1 MKNKDENK
9 PETAWE
15 VFVRNYKNVKGVR
28 LLTKLVIYCFIFI
41 VLVIAMNITMG
52 NKMPKMYIQTT
63 TTISNSNNS
72 YNNMLDRLLDNSD
85 YKCEIKIN
93 DNNYIVDG
101 SFGNNILTGKLT
113 VNEVS
118 SDFKIKDNTIY
129 VINNEEETVNNELF
143 KDIDYKLLL
152 NNYLVAIIKNN
163 KGIIVNEND
172 ETKIMKYDNV
182 DINNNKYN
190 IEVSRTNQISS
201 IKLNSSDK
209 YIYTFTFNYNN

>member
-1 MKNKDENK
+1 MKKKDENR
-9 PETAWE
+9 PETGWE
-15 VFVRNYKNVKGVR
+15 VFVRNYKNVEGVR
-28 LLTKLVIYCFIFI
+28 ILTKFAIYITVFII
-41 VLVIAMNITMG
+41 LVIAMNLTLG
-52 NKMPKMYIQTT
+52 NKMPKMYSQTT
-63 TTISNSNNS
+63 TTTTNIDPTYSD
-72 YNNMLDRLLDNSD
+72 MLDKLLDNSD

-113 VNEVS
+113 VNEVT

-129 VINNEEETVNNELF
+129 ETNNGQEVVNNDLF
-143 KDIDYKLLL
+143 KDIDYKILL
-152 NNYLVAIIKNN
+152 NNTLVDIIKNN

-172 ETKIMKYDNV
+172 ENKVMKYDDV
-182 DINNNKYN
+182 DINNNKYI
-190 IEVSRTNQISS
+190 IEVSRTNRINT

>member
-52 NKMPKMYIQTT
+52 NKMPKMYSQTT
-63 TTISNSNNS
+63 TTTSNSNNS

-182 DINNNKYN
+182 DINNNKY
-190 IEVSRTNQISS
+190 
-201 IKLNSSDK
+201 
-209 YIYTFTFNYNN
+209 IYTFTFNYNN